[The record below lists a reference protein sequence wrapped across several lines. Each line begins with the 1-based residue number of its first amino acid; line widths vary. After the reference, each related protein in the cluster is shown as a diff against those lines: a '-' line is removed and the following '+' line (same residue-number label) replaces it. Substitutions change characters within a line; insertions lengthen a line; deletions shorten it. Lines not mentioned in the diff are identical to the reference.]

1 MKIMTQGTNSNFSS
15 SILSVSSPFLFDKG
29 AKKNS
34 LEDILLLDLSIF
46 LDFVSGTADI
56 NFDSL

>member
-1 MKIMTQGTNSNFSS
+1 MYWKSMKIMTQGINSNSSS

-29 AKKNS
+29 DKYNS

-46 LDFVSGTADI
+46 MDLLS
-56 NFDSL
+56 